1 MRLRIVVWK
10 MVGSP
15 ARGGEAERW
24 STSSKNLF
32 SGHGKL
38 AGKCGR
44 LDICVYPSFPK
55 CSLKSI
61 KGI

>member
-1 MRLRIVVWK
+1 MRLTIVVWK

-15 ARGGEAERW
+15 ARGDEAEKW
-24 STSSKNLF
+24 SSSSKNLF

-38 AGKCGR
+38 AGKCDK
-44 LDICVYPSFPK
+44 LDIYVYPSFPK